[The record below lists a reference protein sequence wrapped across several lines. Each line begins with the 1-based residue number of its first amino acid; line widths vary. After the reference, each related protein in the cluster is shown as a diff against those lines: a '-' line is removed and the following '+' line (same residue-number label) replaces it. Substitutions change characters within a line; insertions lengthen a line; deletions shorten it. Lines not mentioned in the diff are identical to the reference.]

1 MGVFPLRFPSPSDP
15 ETEDYSQTRLHS
27 PVPAPAVP
35 ALRAGSWPVHRQI
48 PGFWALPRAWTADRA
63 ASDSPA
69 ACTAAEHSSASAG
82 KAVEDRQMIVDRIE
96 MIDRVVVDRIEMMV
110 DRIEMIVGKIEMIDR
125 VVVDKIV
132 VDKVVMTVVD
142 RIVSAGKAVGGR
154 IADRAVGVGS
164 SAGSPTRGDSARD
177 NWAGNPAGNCR
188 QNWAAPPGPPEPPGT
203 AWNSVRSAHNSS
215 YFHYNQDNC

>member
-15 ETEDYSQTRLHS
+15 ETEDYSQTRLRS
-27 PVPAPAVP
+27 SSPAPAVP
-35 ALRAGSWPVHRQI
+35 ALRVGTWPVRRQI

-82 KAVEDRQMIVDRIE
+82 KAVEDRQMIVGKIE
-96 MIDRVVVDRIEMMV
+96 MIV
-110 DRIEMIVGKIEMIDR
+110 DRIEMIVGKIELIVDKIEMIDR

-132 VDKVVMTVVD
+132 VDKVVLIVVD

-154 IADRAVGVGS
+154 TAGRAVGVGS
-164 SAGSPTRGDSARD
+164 SAGSPAQGDSARD

-188 QNWAAPPGPPEPPGT
+188 QNWAAPPGPPGPPGT
-203 AWNSVRSAHNSS
+203 AWNSVRSAHNNS